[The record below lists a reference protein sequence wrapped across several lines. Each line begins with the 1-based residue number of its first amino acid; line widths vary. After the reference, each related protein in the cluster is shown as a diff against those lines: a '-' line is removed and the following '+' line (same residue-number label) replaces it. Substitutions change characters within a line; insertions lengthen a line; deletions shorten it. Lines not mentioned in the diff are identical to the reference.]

1 MTLGTIKMEK
11 HLRWLAKKQQRK
23 EVIIAQMKEQEKKI
37 KIYKKYNHE
46 QGVRFTLD
54 EQDKLFGP

>member
-23 EVIIAQMKEQEKKI
+23 EVIIAQMKE
-37 KIYKKYNHE
+37 
-46 QGVRFTLD
+46 
-54 EQDKLFGP
+54 